1 MSLFFYFVNIIFSH
15 LRPPALSLARAG
27 RGGWIDQYRLGT
39 FDHAGGASGP
49 AASRDTAL
57 RFYPGAGSHL
67 VFVGLCPVLISRH
80 TEGPGPGSG
89 GSGGG
94 GLPASR
100 SGALGRETLR
110 ITVPLGTIA
119 WVERIVRRAQA
130 LARAR
135 EASMT
140 SVYTG
145 DQYGNWRRSG
155 CRPARSVASVILEPG
170 LPEAIIDDA
179 RGFLARERWYIER
192 GIPYRRGYLFHGP
205 PGSGKTSFI
214 SALAGELAL
223 DIYAVNLGNAS
234 ITDEILAEL
243 LAETPSRCIVLLED
257 IDAAVGTDD
266 ESSGSNS
273 TAAVSASASSS
284 ASASASSD
292 GSDAGDGAAPG
303 MMRGGASV
311 TYSGLLNTLDGVA
324 AKEGRILILTT
335 NHPERIPQSLVRDGR
350 VDIRRRFGWATPEQA
365 ARLLR
370 RFYSSTGAGDEAG
383 DISVESSGGGGGG
396 GGDNAAGNTSIN
408 NTATDP
414 VIESAA
420 AAIAER
426 VASCGRNV
434 SMAEVQGALMRFKDD
449 PRLAAEHLASEV

>member
-1 MSLFFYFVNIIFSH
+1 
-15 LRPPALSLARAG
+15 
-27 RGGWIDQYRLGT
+27 
-39 FDHAGGASGP
+39 
-49 AASRDTAL
+49 
-57 RFYPGAGSHL
+57 
-67 VFVGLCPVLISRH
+67 
-80 TEGPGPGSG
+80 
-89 GSGGG
+89 
-94 GLPASR
+94 
-100 SGALGRETLR
+100 
-110 ITVPLGTIA
+110 
-119 WVERIVRRAQA
+119 
-130 LARAR
+130 
-135 EASMT
+135 MT

-383 DISVESSGGGGGG
+383 DISVESSSSGGGGGGG
-396 GGDNAAGNTSIN
+396 GGDDTAGNISIN

-449 PRLAAEHLASEV
+449 PRLAAEHLASE